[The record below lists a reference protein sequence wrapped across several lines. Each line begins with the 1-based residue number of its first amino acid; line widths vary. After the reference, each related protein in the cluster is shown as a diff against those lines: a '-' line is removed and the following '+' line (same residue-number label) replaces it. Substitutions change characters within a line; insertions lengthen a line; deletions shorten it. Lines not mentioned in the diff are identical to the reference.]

1 MLLFCDRYPRDMF
14 DFVMGM
20 NRWVLRV
27 TAYAALMR
35 DEYPPFR
42 LEMGPSDPGAP
53 ARLATPAPAPT
64 PTPPAQAG
72 WS

>member
-1 MLLFCDRYPRDMF
+1 MF
-14 DFVMGM
+14 DMLTGM

-42 LEMGPSDPGAP
+42 LEMGPSDPGTP
-53 ARLATPAPAPT
+53 ALQETPASATPG
-64 PTPPAQAG
+64 QADG
-72 WS
+72 PYR